1 MQPSGSQSSPSVAVA
16 GIKSLVPKTPV
27 TTTLPPSLASTQ
39 WDLDLSESSGDE
51 IGPQAKRTPALKP
64 RPVLALRPLLDH
76 DYCYAAFLSSQ
87 QPVQPVVETQELSEM
102 DKILSNVAF
111 GGFGESGVGGILGG
125 DGGKEKDRGEKKK
138 KKKKKKKKRKKEISA
153 PKSGSSTDSESEI
166 DVGDSS
172 ASVDMFGIQARQK
185 LVPAQADTPQPK
197 RGRGRPKKLT
207 DKLVLK
213 TVLTPGSGKRGP
225 KPKYHTPDAAK
236 TRGVMAGT
244 ARPSFDTDSSGH
256 ESDSDTVDREKDQ
269 RRDKDEQQ
277 PPPLLSDSEVGSS
290 DLDTDFSAEEEVPAP
305 PPPPAAKPTK
315 ATKSSVKSPTRAVKP
330 TLKLKIKLPPQPE
343 RSKPSTPVVSPT
355 LTQQSPVVIPT
366 STNKVKVT
374 KKRRRSSAGTS
385 NEERDSS
392 RQLSKKMRESLALNS
407 RVRHPTGSGSD
418 DGGVVSGEEHREH
431 EVQGVVARPGY
442 NSENEKLYCYC
453 QCPHDEVSEM
463 IGCDAPDCRLEWF
476 HFECVGIMIPPE
488 GKWYCPEC
496 TKRYGL

>member
-1 MQPSGSQSSPSVAVA
+1 MG
-16 GIKSLVPKTPV
+16 
-27 TTTLPPSLASTQ
+27 
-39 WDLDLSESSGDE
+39 
-51 IGPQAKRTPALKP
+51 
-64 RPVLALRPLLDH
+64 
-76 DYCYAAFLSSQ
+76 
-87 QPVQPVVETQELSEM
+87 
-102 DKILSNVAF
+102 
-111 GGFGESGVGGILGG
+111 
-125 DGGKEKDRGEKKK
+125 K

-172 ASVDMFGIQARQK
+172 ASVDMLGIQARQK

-236 TRGVMAGT
+236 ARGVMAGT

-256 ESDSDTVDREKDQ
+256 ETDSDNADREKVQ
-269 RRDKDEQQ
+269 RSSIKEQQ
-277 PPPLLSDSEVGSS
+277 PPQVVLSDSEVGSS

-305 PPPPAAKPTK
+305 IVTKQTK
-315 ATKSSVKSPTRAVKP
+315 APKSNVKSPTKAVKP
-330 TLKLKIKLPPQPE
+330 TLKLKIKLPPHPE
-343 RSKPSTPVVSPT
+343 RSKPSTPVGSPT
-355 LTQQSPVVIPT
+355 LPQQNITVMSTP
-366 STNKVKVT
+366 TNKTKVS

-385 NEERDSS
+385 NEERDGS

-407 RVRHPTGSGSD
+407 RVRHPTGSGSEE
-418 DGGVVSGEEHREH
+418 GGVVCGEDGREH
-431 EVQGVVARPGY
+431 EAHGVIARPGY